1 MSDLPIACTLSGVA
15 RQERGEKLARIL
27 ARVEESRRLDEGLA
41 LRFPGGDPVLEELSE
56 LIRLE
61 RQCCAFLTFR
71 LTVEP
76 GGGPIWLELSGPS
89 GTGAFLEAEL
99 GMYL

>member
-1 MSDLPIACTLSGVA
+1 MTELPIACTLSGVD

-27 ARVEESRRLDEGLA
+27 ARAEESRRLDEGLA

-61 RQCCAFLTFR
+61 RQCCPFLTFR
-71 LTVEP
+71 LTVGP

-89 GTGAFLEAEL
+89 GTGAFLDAEL

>member
-1 MSDLPIACTLSGVA
+1 MTDLPIACTLSGVD
-15 RQERGEKLARIL
+15 RQERGEKLARTL
-27 ARVEESRRLDEGLA
+27 ARAEEKRRLDEGLA
-41 LRFPGGDPVLEELSE
+41 LRFPGGDAVLEELAE

-71 LTVEP
+71 LTVAP
-76 GGGPIWLELSGPS
+76 GGGPIWLELTGPPGS
-89 GTGAFLEAEL
+89 GAFLEAEL